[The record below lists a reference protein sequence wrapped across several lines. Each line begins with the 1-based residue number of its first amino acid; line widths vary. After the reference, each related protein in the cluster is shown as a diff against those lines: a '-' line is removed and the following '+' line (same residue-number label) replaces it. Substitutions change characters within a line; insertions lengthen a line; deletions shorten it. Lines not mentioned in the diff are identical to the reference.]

1 MANNSFQRVMALVQN
16 DIKKSRFYVLF
27 GMYAVMQLFATIG
40 YKDLWYRDIPTDELS
55 KKFLSML
62 YGTINLPTT
71 GAYHAG
77 LLGVMF
83 FIAYRKFTHKNESMT
98 YRLLPATNWE
108 KCLNI
113 ICDYIV
119 LVLGFLAV
127 KAVFCIVFGLMMH
140 DMSIGLNA
148 LKGIF
153 VGHAPSSGLYHQL
166 NYCFDLENMKYGTR
180 LWGMSRFGI
189 PFEEMPHL
197 YNEEPLVLNGVLSS
211 VTSTGNIGSYFFI
224 QDWTEYPAFAFGL
237 NTVHFLFCM
246 FFDFLV
252 ITAFAIRKQGQ
263 KFLNT
268 KENNILCIILACNLI
283 MVVCEWIS
291 HGNIISTTLGNLM
304 DCIVEIFVANG
315 PWCWASM
322 NGWMVQAGF
331 LLIYLALT
339 FTYLYKK
346 VKSL

>member
-16 DIKKSRFYVLF
+16 DIKKSRFYVLL
-27 GMYAVMQLFATIG
+27 GMYAVVQIFATIV
-40 YKDLWYRDIPTDELS
+40 YKDLWYSDIRSNVLS
-55 KKFLSML
+55 EEFLSML
-62 YGTINLPTT
+62 YGTINLPIN

-140 DMSIGLNA
+140 DMTIGLNA

-153 VGHAPSSGLYHQL
+153 VGHAPSSGLYFQV
-166 NYCFDLENMKYGTR
+166 NFSIDLENMKYGTK
-180 LWGMSRFGI
+180 LWGMSPIGI
-189 PFEEMPHL
+189 P
-197 YNEEPLVLNGVLSS
+197 YVEPFYKSDELFVLHKGLFDVESS
-211 VTSTGNIGSYFFI
+211 GNPWSYFFI
-224 QDWTEYPAFAFGL
+224 RDWTQYPAFAFGL
-237 NTVHFLFCM
+237 NTVNFLFTM
-246 FFDFLV
+246 YLDFLV
-252 ITAFAIRKQGQ
+252 VTAFAIRKQGQ
-263 KFLNT
+263 KFFRT
-268 KENNILCIILACNLI
+268 KELRILSIFFACFLI
-283 MVVCEWIS
+283 ALVCNWIS
-291 HGNIISTTLGNLM
+291 HGNTISETLSTLM
-304 DCIVEIFVANG
+304 ERIVEILVANG